1 MNVRTKMIC
10 TVYFDNPL
18 IITDLFDWQGGFFES
33 VKENHSI
40 HMKYNTILCNYS
52 IWIAYLNV
60 CTKVANVNVN
70 KGFDVVLTSSL
81 SFDLAIIIISLVKY
95 TV

>member
-1 MNVRTKMIC
+1 MIC

-18 IITDLFDWQGGFFES
+18 IITDLFDWQGSFFES

-40 HMKYNTILCNYS
+40 HMKYNTILCNYMGD
-52 IWIAYLNV
+52 WIAYLNA
-60 CTKVANVNVN
+60 CTQVANVNVN

>member
-40 HMKYNTILCNYS
+40 HMKYNAILCNYS

-60 CTKVANVNVN
+60 CTQVANVNVN